1 MTKFIE
7 VTIGSE
13 ISLISID
20 NIAMIKRVNEFVT
33 EFSLLTKDKNNSQ
46 ITFQVYKNYA
56 DFRLILNNENR
67 LAFDFTINAH

>member
-7 VTIGSE
+7 VTIGNE
-13 ISLISID
+13 ISLINID
-20 NIAMIKRVNEFVT
+20 NIAMIKRVSEFVT

-56 DFRLILNNENR
+56 DFRLILNDENR

>member
-7 VTIGSE
+7 VTIGNE
-13 ISLISID
+13 ISLINID
-20 NIAMIKRVNEFVT
+20 NIAMIKRVSEFVT

-67 LAFDFTINAH
+67 LAFDFTINTH

>member
-1 MTKFIE
+1 ME